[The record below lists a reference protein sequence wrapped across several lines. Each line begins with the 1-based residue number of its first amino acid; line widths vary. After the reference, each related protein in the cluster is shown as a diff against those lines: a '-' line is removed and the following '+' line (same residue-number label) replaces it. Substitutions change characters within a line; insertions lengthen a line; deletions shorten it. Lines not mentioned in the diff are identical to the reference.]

1 MNNFVP
7 GMPSKLPKC
16 SLAEQE
22 AEIEAWTAKK
32 GNKVTHLPNTQSTPR
47 PTHRVKKEPD
57 SIAMKKARRIVS
69 RIRTSR
75 LGLTHEQFIAI
86 LDGQISSATIRR
98 LIKDEFGLELV
109 CVKHL
114 TSTDKT
120 IIKMGLKK

>member
-7 GMPSKLPKC
+7 GLPSKLPKVDL
-16 SLAEQE
+16 SEQE
-22 AEIEAWTAKK
+22 AEIEAWIAQ
-32 GNKVTHLPNTQSTPR
+32 GGKVTHLSDTQYQPR
-47 PTHRVKKEPD
+47 PKHRVKEHD
-57 SIAMKKARRIVS
+57 SIVMKKARRIVS

-86 LDGQISSATIRR
+86 LGGQISSATIRR
-98 LIKDEFGLELV
+98 VIQDEFGLQLV
-109 CVKHL
+109 CVKHR

>member
-7 GMPSKLPKC
+7 GLPSKLPKC

-22 AEIEAWTAKK
+22 AEIEAWIAQ
-32 GNKVTHLPNTQSTPR
+32 GGKVTHLSDAQYQPR
-47 PTHRVKKEPD
+47 PTHRVKKEHD
-57 SIAMKKARRIVS
+57 SIAVKKARMVVS
-69 RIRTSR
+69 RIKTNR
-75 LGLTHEQFIAI
+75 LGLTYDGFISI

-98 LIKDEFGLELV
+98 VIKDEFGLELV
-109 CVKHL
+109 RVKHR

>member
-1 MNNFVP
+1 MREFVP
-7 GMPSKLPKC
+7 GLPSKLPKVD
-16 SLAEQE
+16 LNKQEQE
-22 AEIEAWTAKK
+22 IADWIANGGKA
-32 GNKVTHLPNTQSTPR
+32 THLSDTQYQPR
-47 PTHRVKKEPD
+47 PRHRVKKEPD

-98 LIKDEFGLELV
+98 VIKDEFGVELV
-109 CVKHL
+109 CVKHR

-120 IIKMGLKK
+120 IIKMGLK